1 MKKIITLSFLILM
14 FVCVSF
20 GQKSTIKK
28 AIFAVTF
35 DGKSIEPIAFIEDG
49 KLTEPIGGDADGK
62 ALADFIRAYYKPKST
77 YDLIFGG
84 GVTGKVTAIKGND
97 VGGCGKNI
105 GDVTTTSAKVKL
117 KGLIMALATNA
128 ATPKTTKSFRRTPTP
143 AERTELE
150 KVIRAELTKNKVSTK
165 SQKLLRYQNL
175 TAVDINN
182 DGMPEFI
189 GSYWVSTLGTE
200 RALLFFIA
208 EKDTA
213 GKYTISQN
221 SFQFVK
227 QKDVMSGAIKDVDDG
242 IYHELL
248 LDIFDVDGDGSSEI
262 FTVTQAFESNS
273 FTVYSKS
280 KDSWTKSFEGSN
292 YHCGY

>member
-1 MKKIITLSFLILM
+1 MKKIITLSLLVAM
-14 FVCVSF
+14 FASIVF
-20 GQKSTIKK
+20 AQKTAPKK

-35 DGKSIEPIAFIEDG
+35 DGKSIEPIAFIEGG
-49 KLTEPIGGDADGK
+49 KLIEPVGGDADGK
-62 ALADFIRAYYKPKST
+62 VLADFIRSYYKPKST

-84 GVTGKVTAIKGND
+84 GVTGKVTAIKGNA
-97 VGGCGKNI
+97 VGDCGKNI

-128 ATPKTTKSFRRTPTP
+128 ATPKTTKSFRRIPTPT
-143 AERTELE
+143 ERTELE
-150 KVIRAELTKNKVSTK
+150 KVIRAELTENKVSTK

-175 TAVDINN
+175 TAIDINQ
-182 DGMPEFI
+182 DGTPEFV

-208 EKDTA
+208 EKDA
-213 GKYTISQN
+213 DGKYAVVQS

-273 FTVYSKS
+273 FTVYSKDNG
-280 KDSWTKSFEGSN
+280 KWAKSFEGSN